1 VLCEDEGVH
10 SVEREIGYRFRNR
23 ELLRSATGVWR
34 RSFGALEHLG
44 DAIADLAVA
53 VTCHRLDGDAETAAQ
68 IVANA
73 NLERVFSNRLRRL
86 VRPGTGDV
94 IEALI
99 GAVHLDG
106 GFDEAARV
114 TNALLIE
121 GVAWQPIPIS
131 RADALE
137 EPGVGPVWVGA
148 LVLDAV
154 VADRV
159 VELRGAAGTS
169 QRELSTTR
177 ATRTSTASL
186 DRLVREAGAR
196 PRLPAAVGDARELK
210 AAAASTMLARGWQTT
225 RRLVVEVLE
234 VGGPLARPAR
244 RGVLRQSRR

>member
-1 VLCEDEGVH
+1 
-10 SVEREIGYRFRNR
+10 
-23 ELLRSATGVWR
+23 
-34 RSFGALEHLG
+34 
-44 DAIADLAVA
+44 
-53 VTCHRLDGDAETAAQ
+53 
-68 IVANA
+68 
-73 NLERVFSNRLRRL
+73 
-86 VRPGTGDV
+86 
-94 IEALI
+94 
-99 GAVHLDG
+99 
-106 GFDEAARV
+106 
-114 TNALLIE
+114 
-121 GVAWQPIPIS
+121 
-131 RADALE
+131 
-137 EPGVGPVWVGA
+137 GA

-177 ATRTSTASL
+177 ATRTSTAAL

-196 PRLPAAVGDARELK
+196 PRLAAAVGDARALK